1 MHNHMRNF
9 YFFTF
14 LTMMLGSSEVMAQ
27 GPWTFTN
34 DNEIWASTGTTANIA
49 AGAAYSTLTINGA
62 GNPQIVTTQA
72 NVNADLIDHVSI
84 TIQNNSDNLR
94 MRFIFKDATGTS
106 RYVDTDITAN
116 DSEFKTYTINPG
128 KISSWIGTINSI
140 TIQFKADSDNNVAVD
155 TPANANFYIDDITM
169 LTPSYSGILQNS
181 SFEDVPGDLA
191 NWSPNGNTTQLAS
204 TPMAISTTEFSD
216 GNQSAEFTINSV
228 LTGNP
233 PQLWNSYSWSMDP
246 GPVDNSSKLTVTW
259 DMKATSLAGGPK
271 VSPRWKMNISSG
283 AVGDATQRA
292 TYGAWKSATTQW
304 TTVTN
309 TKELS
314 TPTTYDDEFYD
325 NIELGFT
332 LKNGAVGTK
341 LYIDNIITTITGTTL
356 GYEDV
361 SEINPSTI
369 KAFPN
374 PSTSFLNI
382 ETSDEIVGMRV
393 INMLGQIVIIQKGSS
408 KRLTTSSLNT
418 GLYILK
424 VTHKNENESSIQII
438 KK

>member
-14 LTMMLGSSEVMAQ
+14 LTMMLGLSEVMAQ

-116 DSEFKTYTINPG
+116 DSEFKMYTINPG

-259 DMKATSLAGGPK
+259 DMKATSLAGDPK

-374 PSTSFLNI
+374 PSTSLLNI

-424 VTHKNENESSIQII
+424 VTHKNGNESSIQII

>member
-1 MHNHMRNF
+1 MRNF

-14 LTMMLGSSEVMAQ
+14 LTFMLGSSEVIAQ

-34 DNEIWASTGTTANIA
+34 DNEIWASTGTSANIT
-49 AGAAYSTLTINGA
+49 AGATYSTLTINGA
-62 GNPQIVTTQA
+62 GNPQIVTTEA
-72 NVNADLIDHVSI
+72 NVNADLIDFATI
-84 TIQNNSDNLR
+84 TIKNNSDNLR
-94 MRFIFKDATGTS
+94 MRFIFKDAS
-106 RYVDTDITAN
+106 NANKYVDTDITAN

-128 KISSWIGTINSI
+128 QNSFWTGTINSI
-140 TIQFKADSDNNVAVD
+140 TIQFRATSANDAAVD
-155 TPANANFYIDDITM
+155 TPANASFFIDDITM
-169 LTPSYSGILQNS
+169 LTPSYNGILQNS
-181 SFEDVPGDLA
+181 SFEDIPGDLA
-191 NWSPNGNTTQLAS
+191 NWSPNGNATQLAS

-233 PQLWNSYSWSMDP
+233 PQLWNSYLWSMDP
-246 GPVDNSSKLTVTW
+246 NPVDNNSELTVTW
-259 DMKATSLAGGPK
+259 DMKATNVAGDPK
-271 VSPRWKMNISSG
+271 ISPRWRMNISSG
-283 AVGDATQRA
+283 AVEGATERV
-292 TYGAWKSATTQW
+292 TFGAWKSATADWATY
-304 TTVTN
+304 TN

-314 TPTTYDDEFYD
+314 TPTTYDNEFYD

-341 LYIDNIITTITGTTL
+341 LYIDKIITTITGTTL

-361 SEINPSTI
+361 SEINLSVI

-374 PSTSFLNI
+374 PVTSFLNI
-382 ETSDEIVGMRV
+382 QTSDEIVGMRV

-424 VTHKNENESSIQII
+424 VTHKNGNESSIQII